1 MISERFLSVMR
12 KKILILTNK
21 SNVHFG
27 REINRRMNSFEV
39 TIMRQIENDMSKYDK
54 AQGEILRHLKD
65 ELQRLFGF
73 PEELLEIW
81 KNSHVK
87 STLRDRQTG
96 VKFETDYQHKSG
108 DASTFFGNTFFY
120 HVTILTILVCYW
132 LLETILLFSSN
143 LVLPLIMTLLP
154 G

>member
-1 MISERFLSVMR
+1 M
-12 KKILILTNK
+12 TNK
-21 SNVHFG
+21 SNVDFE
-27 REINRRMNSFEV
+27 REMNRRMNSFEV

-54 AQGEILRHLKD
+54 AQGEILRHLED
-65 ELQRLFGF
+65 ELLRLFGF
-73 PEELLEIW
+73 SEELLEIW
-81 KNSHVK
+81 KNLHVK

-96 VKFETDYQHKSG
+96 LKFETDYQHKCG
-108 DASTFFGNTFFY
+108 DASTFFDNTFFY